1 MAAHTV
7 EPMSAF
13 PYERYCS
20 EIVSQTGLLRAAFQG
35 ADLAA
40 PVPTCPDWT
49 LADLLLHLGRA
60 HRTIEAAVRDRAA
73 EPHTD
78 GPDPADA
85 DALDVWLADG
95 ARALARSLR
104 DAGPDA
110 RVRPFGIDQ
119 PASFWARRAA
129 HETVVHRA
137 DVAVTTGADYTVDAA
152 LAADCLDEW
161 LEILVMM
168 TAMDVR
174 PALKEVLG
182 PGRTIH
188 LHATD
193 TPPETQGE
201 WFIDLTGDGIAWRHA
216 HEKAAVAVRGP
227 VADILRIFYRRLP
240 ADFDTVTVSGDRAV
254 LDLWLEKAQ
263 F

>member
-1 MAAHTV
+1 
-7 EPMSAF
+7 MSAF

-35 ADLAA
+35 ADLSA

-49 LADLLLHLGRA
+49 LADLLLHLGTA
-60 HRTIEAAVRDRAA
+60 HRNIEKAARERAR
-73 EPHTD
+73 EPLADAIPLTPAD

-95 ARALARSLR
+95 ARTLARTLR

-110 RVRPFGIDQ
+110 RIQPFGIDRS
-119 PASFWARRAA
+119 AAFWARRAA
-129 HETVVHRA
+129 HETVIHRA
-137 DVAVTTGADYTVDAA
+137 DAAATTGADYTVDAA

-161 LEILVMM
+161 LEMVSLIM
-168 TAMDVR
+168 TLGIR
-174 PALKEVLG
+174 PELKDLLG

-188 LHATD
+188 LHTTD
-193 TPPETQGE
+193 TPPEAEGE
-201 WFIDLTGDGIAWRHA
+201 WFLDLTGDGIAWRHA

-227 VADILRIFYRRLP
+227 VADVLRVLYRRLP
-240 ADFDTVTVSGDRAV
+240 VDFDTVTVAGDRGV
-254 LDLWLEKAQ
+254 LDLWLEKAR

>member
-1 MAAHTV
+1 
-7 EPMSAF
+7 MSAF

-35 ADLAA
+35 VDLTA

-49 LADLLLHLGRA
+49 LADLLLHLGTA
-60 HRTIEAAVRDRAA
+60 HRNIESAVRDRDRPPATPA
-73 EPHTD
+73 D

-95 ARALARSLR
+95 ARTLSRTLR

-110 RVRPFGIDQ
+110 QVVNFGIDQ
-119 PASFWARRAA
+119 KASFWARRAA

-137 DVAVTTGADYTVDAA
+137 DVAATTGADYAVDAA

-161 LEILVMM
+161 LDILSLMA
-168 TAMDVR
+168 AMDVR
-174 PALKEVLG
+174 PELKEILG

-193 TPPETQGE
+193 TPPETRGE
-201 WFIDLTGDGIAWRHA
+201 WFIDLTGDRITWRHA

-227 VADILRIFYRRLP
+227 VADVLRIIYRRLP
-240 ADFDTVTVSGDRAV
+240 ADFDTVTVSGDRGV
-254 LDLWLEKAQ
+254 LDLWLEKAR